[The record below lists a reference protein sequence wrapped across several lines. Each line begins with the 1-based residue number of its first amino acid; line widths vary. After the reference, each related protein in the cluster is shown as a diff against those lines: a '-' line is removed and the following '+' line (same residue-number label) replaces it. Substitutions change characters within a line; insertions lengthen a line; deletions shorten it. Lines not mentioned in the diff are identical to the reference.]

1 MKSLEKLRLRD
12 EVAPFDFVR
21 IEGEI
26 PTHLLV
32 DGEISS
38 LAKDEMK
45 KNQSFFEK
53 LGRDLGLLKSQPSW
67 EGWDGWGAGF
77 KLKCAAL
84 HQAGW
89 TFNDNYEPYT
99 EAARAYEKVRQA
111 LLSSECKSPADL
123 LRLLE

>member
-1 MKSLEKLRLRD
+1 MESLEKLRLRD
-12 EVAPFDFVR
+12 EVSPFDFTR

-26 PTHLLV
+26 PTYILI

-38 LAKDEMK
+38 LAKEEMK
-45 KNQSFFEK
+45 NNQGFWEK
-53 LGRDLGLLKSQPSW
+53 LGREIGLLKSQPSW
-67 EGWDGWGAGF
+67 EGWDGQGAGF

-84 HQAGW
+84 HMAGW
-89 TFNDNYEPYT
+89 TFKDSHEPYP

-111 LLSSECKSPADL
+111 LLSPECKSPADL